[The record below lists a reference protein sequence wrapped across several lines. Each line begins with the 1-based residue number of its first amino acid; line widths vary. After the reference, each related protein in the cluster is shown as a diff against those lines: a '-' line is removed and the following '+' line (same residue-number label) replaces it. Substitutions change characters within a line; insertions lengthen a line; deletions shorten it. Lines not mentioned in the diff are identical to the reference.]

1 MRRWSLCR
9 PVIPH
14 CSSSAPSVPGD
25 PSRCLPR
32 IPAQHLPSALGA
44 QVECAHSRLEGLLPP
59 RAASLRALPWGLG
72 TEWAA
77 PIPWAQQW
85 PGGGPEHHRLAPP
98 PFQGQAEAPVP
109 AAGMWAHCPALFGT
123 HEARVGAS
131 GPHIAASCGKDWA
144 RVPSAGSTGE
154 GEWVLDSEASEDQGQ
169 GWQVPAWNPVSCLTA
184 PLTTSILPWSATS

>member
-1 MRRWSLCR
+1 MGGVDAHVLRDGRYRPSGDLRTSENVASLLEVGFGDNWECVAGPFAGR
-9 PVIPH
+9 SFLIVCQVSPLFR
-14 CSSSAPSVPGD
+14 D

-131 GPHIAASCGKDWA
+131 GPHIAASCGKDRA

-154 GEWVLDSEASEDQGQ
+154 GE
-169 GWQVPAWNPVSCLTA
+169 
-184 PLTTSILPWSATS
+184 